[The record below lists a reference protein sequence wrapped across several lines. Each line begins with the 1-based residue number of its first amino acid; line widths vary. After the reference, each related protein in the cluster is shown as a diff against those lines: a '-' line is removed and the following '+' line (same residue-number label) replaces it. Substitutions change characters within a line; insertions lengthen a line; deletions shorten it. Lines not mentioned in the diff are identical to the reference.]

1 MDILI
6 FVLALS
12 ILVLVH
18 ELGHFFAAKITGVR
32 VDEFGLGL
40 PPRIVG
46 KKKWGT
52 LWSLNWLPIGGFCSL
67 YGEDPTTATQ
77 SDGQAHNDK
86 FSFQSKNP
94 WQKMLIVL
102 GGVMMNLVLAILI
115 FTVVYA
121 ILGVPKETERVKII
135 GVAKGS
141 PAEMAQ
147 LKEEDWIKS
156 INGIE
161 IKKGS
166 DLTAQVEKNKGKE
179 IELSIERK
187 EQEGQE
193 GQGIALPVQIREI
206 APEGE
211 GLMGVVISN
220 MEMEKIKWYE
230 FYKGIAAG
238 FKEAYFWGKIIA
250 EGVFKMV
257 GGLFSGQIPKD
268 VSGPLGMYEATSSIR
283 MNQGFLAM
291 VHFFGVVSVNLA
303 IVNVLPFP
311 ALDGGRIIFVFYELL
326 FKKKANKKFESLVN
340 NLGMMVLLG
349 LILLVTIG
357 DVKRIFI
364 K

>member
-18 ELGHFFAAKITGVR
+18 ELGHFFAAKITSVR

-40 PPRIVG
+40 PPRIIG

-52 LWSLNWLPIGGFCSL
+52 TWSLNWLPIGGFCSL
-67 YGEDPTTATQ
+67 FGEDPSSAPTGLRNGEAE
-77 SDGQAHNDK
+77 

-94 WQKMLIVL
+94 WQKMVIVL
-102 GGVMMNLVLAILI
+102 GGVIMNLVLSIFI

-135 GVAKGS
+135 GVAKNS
-141 PAEMAQ
+141 PAEVSG
-147 LKEEDWIKS
+147 LKEGDWIRS
-156 INGIE
+156 IDGVE
-161 IKKGS
+161 IKKGIE
-166 DLTAQVEKNKGKE
+166 LTQKVEKNRGKE
-179 IELSIERK
+179 INLFINR
-187 EQEGQE
+187 EGQD
-193 GQGIALPVQIREI
+193 IALPIQIREI

-220 MEMEKIKWYE
+220 TEMEKIKWYQ
-230 FYKGIAAG
+230 FYKGIEAG
-238 FKEAYFWGKIIA
+238 FKEAYFWGKIIGS
-250 EGVFKMV
+250 GVYKMIA
-257 GGLFSGQIPKD
+257 GLFSGQVPKD

-303 IVNVLPFP
+303 IVNILPFP
-311 ALDGGRIIFVFYELL
+311 ALDGGRIIFVLFELI

-340 NLGMMVLLG
+340 NVGMMILLG

>member
-67 YGEDPTTATQ
+67 YGEDPSSAPA
-77 SDGQAHNDK
+77 GLRNGEAE
-86 FSFQSKNP
+86 FLFQSKNP

-147 LKEEDWIKS
+147 LKEEDWIKN

-187 EQEGQE
+187 GQT
-193 GQGIALPVQIREI
+193 QDLFVQIREI

-220 MEMEKIKWYE
+220 TEMEKIKWYE
-230 FYKGIAAG
+230 IYKGIGAG
-238 FKEAYFWGKIIA
+238 FKEAYFWGKIIGS
-250 EGVFKMV
+250 GVYKMIA
-257 GGLFSGQIPKD
+257 GLFSGQVPKD

-357 DVKRIFI
+357 DVRRIFV

>member
-40 PPRIVG
+40 PPRIIG
-46 KKKWGT
+46 KKRWGT
-52 LWSLNWLPIGGFCSL
+52 TWSLNWLPIGGFCKL
-67 YGEDPTTATQ
+67 FGEDVSEKGATVNK
-77 SDGQAHNDK
+77 D
-86 FSFQSKNP
+86 SFISKNP
-94 WQKMLIVL
+94 WQKMMIVL
-102 GGVMMNLVLAILI
+102 GGVMMNLVLAVLI
-115 FTVVYA
+115 FSVVYI
-121 ILGVPKETERVKII
+121 ILGIPKETERVKII

-141 PAEMAQ
+141 PAEVAG
-147 LKEEDWIKS
+147 LKEDDWVKS

-161 IKKGS
+161 IKKGNE
-166 DLTAQVEKNKGKE
+166 LTAQVEKNKGKK
-179 IELSIERK
+179 IELMLER
-187 EQEGQE
+187 EGQT
-193 GQGIALPVQIREI
+193 QDLPVQIREI

-220 MEMEKIKWYE
+220 TEMEKIKWYE
-230 FYKGIAAG
+230 FYKGIGAG
-238 FKEAYFWGKIIA
+238 FKEAYFWGKIIGG
-250 EGVFKMV
+250 GVYKMIV
-257 GGLFSGQIPKD
+257 GLLSGQVPKD
-268 VSGPLGMYEATSSIR
+268 VSGPIGMYEATSSIR

-303 IVNVLPFP
+303 IVNILPFP
-311 ALDGGRIIFVFYELL
+311 ALDGGRIIFVLYELF
-326 FKKKANKKFESLVN
+326 FKKKANEKFEALVN
-340 NLGMMVLLG
+340 NLGMMILLG

>member
-1 MDILI
+1 
-6 FVLALS
+6 
-12 ILVLVH
+12 
-18 ELGHFFAAKITGVR
+18 
-32 VDEFGLGL
+32 
-40 PPRIVG
+40 
-46 KKKWGT
+46 
-52 LWSLNWLPIGGFCSL
+52 
-67 YGEDPTTATQ
+67 
-77 SDGQAHNDK
+77 
-86 FSFQSKNP
+86 
-94 WQKMLIVL
+94 
-102 GGVMMNLVLAILI
+102 MNLVLAILI

-147 LKEEDWIKS
+147 LKEEDWIKN

-187 EQEGQE
+187 GQT
-193 GQGIALPVQIREI
+193 QDLFVQIREI

-220 MEMEKIKWYE
+220 TEMEKIKWYE
-230 FYKGIAAG
+230 IYKGIGAG
-238 FKEAYFWGKIIA
+238 FKEAYFWGKIIGS
-250 EGVFKMV
+250 GVYKMIA
-257 GGLFSGQIPKD
+257 GLFSGQVPKD

-357 DVKRIFI
+357 DVRRIFV

>member
-67 YGEDPTTATQ
+67 YGEDPSSAPA
-77 SDGQAHNDK
+77 GLRNGEAE
-86 FSFQSKNP
+86 FLFQSKNP

-147 LKEEDWIKS
+147 LKEEDWIKN

-179 IELSIERK
+179 INLFINR
-187 EQEGQE
+187 EGRD
-193 GQGIALPVQIREI
+193 IALPIQIREI

-220 MEMEKIKWYE
+220 TEMEKIKWYQ
-230 FYKGIAAG
+230 FYKGIGAG
-238 FKEAYFWGKIIA
+238 FKEAYFWGEIIGS
-250 EGVFKMV
+250 GVYKMIA
-257 GGLFSGQIPKD
+257 GLFSGQVPKD

-303 IVNVLPFP
+303 IVNILPFP
-311 ALDGGRIIFVFYELL
+311 ALDGGRIIFVLFELI

-340 NLGMMVLLG
+340 NVGMMILLG

>member
-67 YGEDPTTATQ
+67 FGEDPSSAPTELRNGEAE
-77 SDGQAHNDK
+77 
-86 FSFQSKNP
+86 FSFQGKNP
-94 WQKMLIVL
+94 WQKMFIVL

-147 LKEEDWIKS
+147 LKEEDWIKN

-187 EQEGQE
+187 GQT
-193 GQGIALPVQIREI
+193 QDLFVQIREI

-220 MEMEKIKWYE
+220 TEMEKIKWYQ
-230 FYKGIAAG
+230 FYKGIGAG
-238 FKEAYFWGKIIA
+238 FKEAYFWGKIIGG
-250 EGVFKMV
+250 GVFKMIA
-257 GGLFSGQIPKD
+257 GLFSGQVPKD

-357 DVKRIFI
+357 DVRRIFV